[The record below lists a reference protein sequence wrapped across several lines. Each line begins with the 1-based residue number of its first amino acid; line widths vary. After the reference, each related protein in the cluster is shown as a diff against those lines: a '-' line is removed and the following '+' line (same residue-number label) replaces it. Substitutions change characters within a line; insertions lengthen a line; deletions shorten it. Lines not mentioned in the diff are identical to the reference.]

1 VTSIALAGFIHLA
14 IVPDHLSHAPA
25 HGISFALIGI
35 AQISWVIIFWR
46 FLSVKPLHWS
56 GLAVSEGVVV
66 LCYWAG
72 FALSGGIV
80 ILWLL
85 TQIFSPPFAT
95 EPEPVDL
102 ATLVSKIAEA
112 IGFIAL
118 LAYAR
123 QLRIGPSSLVAVSKA
138 LTLALVFGV
147 VSFGSGHAAAPI
159 FPNLTHRH
167 GNEPHEHTS
176 NDDHAHPSNEDHH
189 SEEVIKELQH
199 EPGFSPTH
207 SHQASKGEHASHND
221 SGGELDHED
230 QLLERHTDHTKEVE
244 VNHLGE
250 KDGPIQS
257 QKPTE
262 NRVPRMSEVEEVGGQ
277 SKSEDVTPDLGRQE
291 TDIGSA
297 ENAILGGD
305 EVRQGSQLDPVTPAH
320 DEAEHEHPAEQVGGA
335 DHNQR
340 DQTLETDHH
349 QHDDGDSHD

>member
-1 VTSIALAGFIHLA
+1 MFQYIAVTSIALAGFIHLA

-25 HGISFALIGI
+25 HGISFALIGL

-56 GLAVSEGVVV
+56 GLAVSEGMVV

-80 ILWLL
+80 VLWLL

-102 ATLVSKIAEA
+102 ATLVSKIAET

-147 VSFGSGHAAAPI
+147 VSFGSGHAAVPI
-159 FPNLTHRH
+159 FPHLTHRH
-167 GNEPHEHTS
+167 DNEPHEHTS
-176 NDDHAHPSNEDHH
+176 NDDHAHPSDEEHH
-189 SEEVIKELQH
+189 QKEVMQEHQH
-199 EPGFSPTH
+199 EPEFSPTH
-207 SHQASKGEHASHND
+207 SHQASDDEQADHSE
-221 SGGELDHED
+221 SGDELHHED
-230 QLLERHTDHTKEVE
+230 QLLERHSSRTKEVE
-244 VNHLGE
+244 INHLDD
-250 KDGPIQS
+250 KDGSLHS
-257 QKPTE
+257 QEPTE
-262 NRVPRMSEVEEVGGQ
+262 NRVPRMSEVEEVSGL

-291 TDIGSA
+291 TDIGSVEKA
-297 ENAILGGD
+297 KSGD
-305 EVRQGSQLDPVTPAH
+305 DEAPQGPQLDPVTPAH
-320 DEAEHEHPAEQVGGA
+320 DEVEHEHPAEQGGGA
-335 DHNQR
+335 DH
-340 DQTLETDHH
+340 D
-349 QHDDGDSHD
+349 